1 MAECDDRSGEGK
13 PREGRYA
20 NYFQVGYNA
29 NEFVLDFGQ
38 DHGEGEQ
45 VLHSRIIMHPGYV
58 PALIK
63 LLSES
68 VETWRREYAKG

>member
-13 PREGRYA
+13 REKARYA

-38 DHGEGEQ
+38 DSWGG
-45 VLHSRIIMHPGYV
+45 
-58 PALIK
+58 
-63 LLSES
+63 
-68 VETWRREYAKG
+68 